1 MKIGGVDPARGAS
14 QVRPEHGGQM
24 GQILTAREILNR
36 LVAFPTV
43 SRDSNLQLVDWV
55 EDYLGSW
62 GVTAHR
68 VYNNERTK
76 AALFANIG
84 PDLAGGV
91 ILSGHSDVVPVDG
104 QNWSSDPWVVTER
117 RGRLFG
123 RGTCDMK
130 GFDALSL
137 AMVPLATAGNLK
149 RPLQIALSYDEEVG
163 CTGAPPMIDKMVKV
177 LPKAAVVLVGE
188 PSMMRVVTGHK
199 SSIGLQGQVRG
210 YEVHSSTMHRG
221 VNAIMSAA
229 RLIDWANQQ
238 NVISFSRVPS
248 PVAAL
253 FDPPCTTVHVGMISG
268 GTAQNITAGRCSFG
282 VDFRTVPGEN
292 PADWVAAFRARMAE
306 VQADMQAIRPE
317 TGITATEKFFVP
329 ALIPEANGAAE
340 GLTRRI
346 TGDNARHVVSYGTE
360 AGQFQA
366 AGYSAIVCG
375 PGDIAQ
381 AHQAD
386 EFITVAQFQAGEAF
400 LRRVVAELAR

>member
-1 MKIGGVDPARGAS
+1 
-14 QVRPEHGGQM
+14 M
-24 GQILTAREILNR
+24 GQVLTAREILNR
-36 LVAFPTV
+36 LVSFPTV

-104 QNWSSDPWVVTER
+104 QNWSSDPWLVTER
-117 RGRLFG
+117 GGRLFG

-137 AMVPLATAGNLK
+137 AMVPLAMAGNLK

-199 SSIGLQGQVRG
+199 SSVGLQVQVRG

-229 RLIDWANQQ
+229 TLIDWANQQ
-238 NVISFSRVPS
+238 NVISFSRAPS

-268 GTAQNITAGRCSFG
+268 GTAQNITAGHCSFG
-282 VDFRTVPGEN
+282 VDFRMVPGEN

-317 TGITATEKFFVP
+317 TRITATEKFFVP
-329 ALIPEANGAAE
+329 ALIPEADGAAE

>member
-199 SSIGLQGQVRG
+199 SSIGLQVQVRG

-229 RLIDWANQQ
+229 TLIDWANQQ
-238 NVISFSRVPS
+238 NVISFSRAPS

>member
-1 MKIGGVDPARGAS
+1 
-14 QVRPEHGGQM
+14 M
-24 GQILTAREILNR
+24 GQVLTAREILNR
-36 LVAFPTV
+36 LVSFPTV

-104 QNWSSDPWVVTER
+104 QNWSSDPWLVTER
-117 RGRLFG
+117 GGRLFG

-137 AMVPLATAGNLK
+137 AMVPLAMAGNLK

-199 SSIGLQGQVRG
+199 SSVGLQVQVRG

-229 RLIDWANQQ
+229 TLIDWANQQ
-238 NVISFSRVPS
+238 NVISFSRAPS
-248 PVAAL
+248 AVAAL

-268 GTAQNITAGRCSFG
+268 GTAQNITAGHCSFG
-282 VDFRTVPGEN
+282 VDFRMVPGEN

-306 VQADMQAIRPE
+306 VEADMQAIRPE
-317 TGITATEKFFVP
+317 TRITATEKFFVP
-329 ALIPEANGAAE
+329 ALIPEADGAAE

-400 LRRVVAELAR
+400 LRSVVAELAR

>member
-1 MKIGGVDPARGAS
+1 
-14 QVRPEHGGQM
+14 M
-24 GQILTAREILNR
+24 GQVLTAREILNR
-36 LVAFPTV
+36 LVSFPTV

-91 ILSGHSDVVPVDG
+91 ILSGHSNVVPVDG
-104 QNWSSDPWVVTER
+104 QNWSSDPWLVTER
-117 RGRLFG
+117 GGRLFG

-199 SSIGLQGQVRG
+199 SSIGLQVQVRG

-229 RLIDWANQQ
+229 TLIDWANQQ
-238 NVISFSRVPS
+238 NVISFSRAPS

-268 GTAQNITAGRCSFG
+268 GTAQNITAGHCSFG
-282 VDFRTVPGEN
+282 VDFRMVPGEN

-317 TGITATEKFFVP
+317 TRVTATEKFFVP
-329 ALIPEANGAAE
+329 ALIPEADGAAE

-360 AGQFQA
+360 AGQSQA

>member
-1 MKIGGVDPARGAS
+1 
-14 QVRPEHGGQM
+14 M
-24 GQILTAREILNR
+24 GQVLTAREILNR
-36 LVAFPTV
+36 LVSFPTV

-104 QNWSSDPWVVTER
+104 QNWSSDPWLVTER
-117 RGRLFG
+117 GGRLFG

-199 SSIGLQGQVRG
+199 SSVGLQVQVRG

-229 RLIDWANQQ
+229 TLIDWANQQ
-238 NVISFSRVPS
+238 NVISFSRAPS

-268 GTAQNITAGRCSFG
+268 GTAQNITAGHCSFG
-282 VDFRTVPGEN
+282 VDFRMVPGEN

-317 TGITATEKFFVP
+317 TRVTATEKFFVP
-329 ALIPEANGAAE
+329 ALIPEADGAAE

-360 AGQFQA
+360 AGQSQA